1 MILVKKEKLTNAKP
15 KTSLL
20 NDLVLLIY
28 QDLIFRDLPDCS
40 VVKMPPSNAGG
51 AGSIP
56 GQGTNIPHA
65 SSSQKFKKKKKKKKK
80 RKRNPN
86 FRTWIL
92 DRNPLTIHR
101 EESGAFN
108 LAIREDPK

>member
-1 MILVKKEKLTNAKP
+1 ML
-15 KTSLL
+15 
-20 NDLVLLIY
+20 LLIY

-40 VVKMPPSNAGG
+40 AVSMPPSNAGG
-51 AGSIP
+51 VGLIP
-56 GQGTNIPHA
+56 GRGIKIPHA
-65 SSSQKFKKKKKKKKK
+65 ASSQEKK

-92 DRNPLTIHR
+92 NRNPLTIHR
-101 EESGAFN
+101 EESEAFN

>member
-56 GQGTNIPHA
+56 GQEVKIPLA
-65 SSSQKFKKKKKKKKK
+65 LSQKKKPEYKQQKQCCSNKDFKNDSYILKKG
-80 RKRNPN
+80 P
-86 FRTWIL
+86 T
-92 DRNPLTIHR
+92 P
-101 EESGAFN
+101 
-108 LAIREDPK
+108 